1 MNDYAIRLLSKHRGT
16 GLLIDTNILLM
27 LLIGSYN
34 RHMIEQFKRTKQ
46 YTIEDY
52 DLAIAVIRRVNNVIT
67 LPSILAEVSNL
78 AGQLGGKRSLLECFS
93 VFANWIQQLEEQQIA
108 SVDVAQT
115 DEFLR
120 FGLTDAAIL
129 QVARTGYLVL
139 TDDFRLSN
147 YMESNKLDVLN
158 FTHLR
163 APNLER

>member
-78 AGQLGGKRSLLECFS
+78 AGQLGGKRSLFECFS
-93 VFANWIQQLEEQQIA
+93 AFANWIQQLEEQQIA

-120 FGLTDAAIL
+120 FGLTDASIL